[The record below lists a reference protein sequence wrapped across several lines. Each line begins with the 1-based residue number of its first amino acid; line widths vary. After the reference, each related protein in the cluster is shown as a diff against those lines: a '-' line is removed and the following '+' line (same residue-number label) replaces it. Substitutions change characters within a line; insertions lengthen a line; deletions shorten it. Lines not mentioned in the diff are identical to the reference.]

1 MGSDKLP
8 EQYDLS
14 SSNRSTSKHTMAAA
28 FTTKQLYGGAIT
40 MSVPADM
47 VDASEFRQV
56 PDTQE
61 VYVGRENPD
70 YSVIVDLLECVP
82 GNTVT
87 EALDEHM
94 QEITRLNSAV
104 VGQTKVLSQ
113 HEVRSGDPLAA
124 LCGVRVFEQQVPKF
138 GKQQDTESVIITI
151 ALLRLRAPA
160 STDVLITFNK
170 HVTGPE
176 EKVSVASVEEAAT
189 EMVKSLT
196 VRNVALFVS

>member
-1 MGSDKLP
+1 MIDTPDTEKYEEEKELR
-8 EQYDLS
+8 
-14 SSNRSTSKHTMAAA
+14 NKHKMPAT
-28 FTTKQLYGGAIT
+28 FSTKQLYGGAIT
-40 MSVPADM
+40 MGVPADM

-56 PDTQE
+56 PDSQE
-61 VYVGRENPD
+61 VYVGKENPD

-104 VGQTKVLSQ
+104 SGKTKVLSQ
-113 HEVRSGDPLAA
+113 HNVRSDDPLAA

-138 GKQQDTESVIITI
+138 GKQQDTESVVITI
-151 ALLRLRAPA
+151 ALLRLRSPA
-160 STDVLITFNK
+160 STDVLITFNR

-176 EKVSVASVEEAAT
+176 DEKASVASVEEAAT
-189 EMVKSLT
+189 EMVKSLK